1 LFQTRLESF
10 DVILSAMLAATIMLA
25 EASTP
30 ATPSDLTAAPPAPA
44 SAKAVAADAKAPA
57 KDAGRLICHTDTATG
72 SLMAKKTCY
81 RADDMAERKQQERS
95 NLEHMQNNQPL
106 TASGK

>member
-1 LFQTRLESF
+1 M
-10 DVILSAMLAATIMLA
+10 ILSAVLAATMMLA

-30 ATPSDLTAAPPAPA
+30 ATPADLTAAPPAPA

-57 KDAGRLICHTDTATG
+57 KDGGRLICHTETATG

-81 RADDMAERKQQERS
+81 RADEQAERKQQERS
-95 NLEHMQNNQPL
+95 NLERMQNNQPL
-106 TASGK
+106 QAVGK

>member
-1 LFQTRLESF
+1 
-10 DVILSAMLAATIMLA
+10 MLAATMMLA
-25 EASTP
+25 QGGTP

-44 SAKAVAADAKAPA
+44 TAKATDAKTSAKDP
-57 KDAGRLICHTDTATG
+57 GRLICHTEAETG

-106 TASGK
+106 QVVGK